1 MVMELNQEMQQ
12 LDEEVTIFP
21 PSFAQQRLWFIDRLG
36 VTKAVYNIPAAV
48 RLTGELDVLALENS
62 LQAIVDRHEVFRTG
76 FALASGELVQAIAPT
91 VEFTLNR
98 IDLQHLPDSS
108 REAQGRQIAETD
120 AKQGFDLSRPP
131 LLRGTLIQLDRC
143 DWMLVLTMHHIISD
157 GWSIGVLIRELST
170 LYAAFSQGNPSPL
183 PELPIQYADFAL
195 WQRDWLQGE
204 VLEAQLSYWKQQLGG
219 TLPMLDLP
227 SDSPRPP
234 VQTFQGASHSFRLPK
249 ALSDSLQGFSQ
260 QQGITLY
267 ITLLAAFNILLAR
280 YSGQGDILVGSP
292 IANRTSQELEPL
304 IGFFVNTLV
313 LRTDVSD
320 NPPVVDLL
328 ARVRNI
334 ALDAFAHQDLPFEKL
349 VEALQPDRDL
359 SRSPLFQVMFVL
371 QNAPMSVVQ
380 LPGLCMTPVVL
391 QSGTAKFDLTLYITE
406 TDEGLKANLEYNRDL
421 FTPATVARMGEHFQ
435 NLLSAI
441 VANPQQRISELP
453 LASPAE
459 QALLT
464 EWNRTE
470 ADYPRHCTIPDLFEA
485 QVERTPDA
493 VAFVCGDRTLTYREL
508 NHQANQLA
516 NMLQQLGVLSETIVG
531 IAIERSLL
539 AAVGIL
545 GILKAGGAYLP
556 LDPAYPQ
563 ERLAF
568 MLEDAGVS
576 LLVTQQDLLNIFPS
590 ASVPTICLDSEGERL
605 GKQSPENPERQLTSE
620 AIAYIIYTSGSTGTP
635 KAVQGLHRGAINRFT
650 WMWKTY
656 PFALNEVCCQ
666 KTSLNFVDSVW
677 ELFGPLLQ
685 GIKTIIIPDKIVKT
699 PQKFIEVLAQEQVT
713 RLVLVPAFLR
723 VLLETYP
730 DLSQKLNALNFWVTS
745 GEALS
750 TDLLQQFRKSLPNSL
765 LLNLYG
771 SSEVS
776 ADVTYY
782 ASHPGEVIPAIV
794 SIGRPIANTQIHILD
809 KALQPVPIGVR
820 GEIYVGGEGLAKGYL
835 NRPELTAE
843 RFIQMPGNTSPRVRL
858 YKTGDLG
865 RYLPDGNIQ
874 YLGRQDN
881 QVKIRGFRI
890 ELAEVEAA
898 LRTHPDIQDGVVIVR
913 EDEPGNQR
921 LVAYLVCR
929 ETGKK
934 LSSNPWREFLLNKL
948 PEYMVPTVFVP
959 LEALPLNPNGK
970 VNRHALPKPIHPTV
984 NSGVNY
990 QEPRTEI
997 EGTIAS
1003 VWEQLLSVKRVG
1015 IHDNFFEMGGHSLL
1029 LMQVHHQLQKTLN
1042 REFPLV
1048 ILFQYP
1054 TIATL
1059 ANYFVP
1065 PADSAT
1071 IQHPSQDRATHR
1083 IAAMNRRKHRR
1094 NSIKNSNPYSNE

>member
-1 MVMELNQEMQQ
+1 MVMELNQQMQQ

-36 VTKAVYNIPAAV
+36 VANTVYNIPAAV

-62 LQAIVDRHEVFRTG
+62 LQAIIDRHEVFRTG
-76 FALASGELVQAIAPT
+76 FALTSGELVQAIAPT

-98 IDLQHLPDSS
+98 INLQHLPESS
-108 REAQGRQIAETD
+108 REAQGQKLAETE
-120 AKQGFDLSRPP
+120 ASQGFDLSRPP
-131 LLRGTLIQLDRC
+131 LLRGTLIQLGDC

-170 LYAAFSQGNPSPL
+170 LYAAFFQGNPSPL

-204 VLEAQLSYWKQQLGG
+204 VLEAQLTYWKQQLGS

-227 SDSPRPP
+227 SDRPRPP
-234 VQTFQGASHSFRLPK
+234 VQTFRGASHSFQLPK
-249 ALSDSLQGFSQ
+249 ALSNSLQALSQ
-260 QQGITLY
+260 QQGVTLY
-267 ITLLAAFNILLAR
+267 MTLLAAFNILLAR
-280 YSGQGDILVGSP
+280 YSGQKDILVGSP

-313 LRTDVSD
+313 LRTDLSD
-320 NPPVVDLL
+320 NPSVVDLL
-328 ARVRNI
+328 GRVRNI

-359 SRSPLFQVMFVL
+359 SRPPLFQVMFVL
-371 QNAPMSVVQ
+371 QNVPTSQVQ
-380 LPGLCMTPVVL
+380 LPGLCMTPVTL
-391 QSGTAKFDLTLYITE
+391 QNSTAKFDVTLYITE
-406 TDEGLKANLEYNRDL
+406 TEAGLKANLEYNRDL
-421 FTPATVARMGEHFQ
+421 FTPATMARMGEHFQ
-435 NLLSAI
+435 NLLTAI
-441 VANPQQRISELP
+441 AANPQQRLSELP

-459 QALLT
+459 QALLMD
-464 EWNRTE
+464 WNRTE
-470 ADYPRHCTIPDLFEA
+470 ADYPRHCTIADLFEA
-485 QVERTPDA
+485 QVEQTPDA
-493 VAFVCGDRTLTYREL
+493 VALVCGDRTLTYREL
-508 NHQANQLA
+508 NRQANQLA
-516 NMLQQLGVLSETIVG
+516 HLLQQSGVESETIVG

-539 AAVGIL
+539 AVVGIL

-568 MLEDAGVS
+568 MLEDAGVT
-576 LLVTQQDLLNIFPS
+576 LLLTQQHLLTLLPVH
-590 ASVPTICLDSEGERL
+590 SVPTICLDGEGEGL
-605 GKQSPENPERQLTSE
+605 GKQSPKNPQRQQTSD
-620 AIAYIIYTSGSTGTP
+620 AIAYIVYTSGSTGTP
-635 KAVQGLHRGAINRFT
+635 KAVQGLHRGAINRFA

-656 PFALNEVCCQ
+656 PFAQNEVCCQ

-685 GIKTIIIPDKIVKT
+685 GIKTVIIPDIIVKN
-699 PQKFIEVLAQEQVT
+699 PQKFIEILAQEQVT
-713 RLVLVPAFLR
+713 RLVLVPTFLH

-730 DLSQKLNALNFWVTS
+730 DLSQRLNALNFWITS

-750 TDLLQQFRKSLPNSL
+750 QDLLQCFRNSLPHSL

-782 ASHPGEVIPAIV
+782 ASHPGEIV
-794 SIGRPIANTQIHILD
+794 PERVPIGRPIANTQIHILD
-809 KALQPVPIGVR
+809 EAFQPVPLGIR
-820 GEIYVGGEGLAKGYL
+820 GEIYVGGEGLARGYL
-835 NRPELTAE
+835 NRPALTVE
-843 RFIQMPGNTSPRVRL
+843 RFIQMPENDSPGVRL

-890 ELAEVEAA
+890 ELAEVETA
-898 LRTHPDIQDGVVIVR
+898 LRTHPEIQDGVVIVR

-921 LVAYLVCR
+921 LVAYLVCQ
-929 ETGKK
+929 ENGKN
-934 LSSNPWREFLLNKL
+934 LSNNSWREFLLKKL
-948 PEYMVPTVFVP
+948 PEYMVPTAFVH

-970 VNRHALPKPIHPTV
+970 VERHALPKPSHLAIH
-984 NSGVNY
+984 SGGNH
-990 QEPRTEI
+990 QEPRTKI
-997 EGTIAS
+997 EETIAS
-1003 VWEQLLSVKRVG
+1003 VWKQLLSIERVG
-1015 IHDNFFEMGGHSLL
+1015 IHHNFFEMGGHSLL

-1065 PADSAT
+1065 PEDPAT
-1071 IQHPSQDRATHR
+1071 IHHPSQDRATHR
-1083 IAAMNRRKHRR
+1083 IASMNRRKQRR
-1094 NSIKNSNPYSNE
+1094 NSIKNNEPYSNG

>member
-1 MVMELNQEMQQ
+1 MVMELNQQIQQ

-76 FALASGELVQAIAPT
+76 FALAEGELVQAIAPT

-98 IDLQHLPDSS
+98 INLQHLPESS
-108 REAQGRQIAETD
+108 REAQGRQLAETD
-120 AKQGFDLSRPP
+120 ASQGFDLSRPP

-143 DWMLVLTMHHIISD
+143 DWILLLTMHHIISD

-170 LYAAFSQGNPSPL
+170 LYAAFSQGKPSPL

-227 SDSPRPP
+227 GDRPRSP
-234 VQTFQGASHSFRLPK
+234 VQTFPGASHSFRLPK
-249 ALSDSLQGFSQ
+249 ALSDSLQALSQ
-260 QQGITLY
+260 QQGVTLY
-267 ITLLAAFNILLAR
+267 MTLLAAFNILLGR
-280 YSGQGDILVGSP
+280 YSGQGDILIGSP

-320 NPPVVDLL
+320 NSSVVDLL

-349 VEALQPDRDL
+349 VEALQPERDL
-359 SRSPLFQVMFVL
+359 SRTPLFQVMFVL

-380 LPGLCMTPVVL
+380 LPGVCMTPVEL
-391 QSGTAKFDLTLYITE
+391 HSGTAKFDLTLYVTE
-406 TDEGLKANLEYNRDL
+406 TEGGLKANLEYNRDL
-421 FTPATVARMGEHFQ
+421 FTPATVARMGEHFH
-435 NLLSAI
+435 NLLTAI
-441 VANPQQRISELP
+441 AANPQQRVSALP

-464 EWNRTE
+464 EWNRTK

-508 NHQANQLA
+508 NRQANQLA
-516 NMLQQLGVLSETIVG
+516 HVLQQSGVTNETIVG

-563 ERLAF
+563 ERLGF
-568 MLEDAGVS
+568 MLKDAGVS
-576 LLVTQQDLLNIFPS
+576 LLVTQQHLLTIFPS
-590 ASVPTICLDSEGERL
+590 HSIPTICLDSEGERL
-605 GKQSPENPERQLTSE
+605 GNQSPENPQRQLTPD

-635 KAVQGLHRGAINRFT
+635 KAVQGLHRGAINRFA

-656 PFALNEVCCQ
+656 PFALKEVCCQ

-685 GIKTIIIPDKIVKT
+685 GIKTVIIPDKIVKN

-713 RLVLVPAFLR
+713 RLVLVPAFLS

-730 DLSQKLNALNFWVTS
+730 DLSQRLSALNLWVTS

-750 TDLLQQFRKSLPNSL
+750 VDLLQHFHNSLPNRL

-776 ADVTYY
+776 ADVTCY
-782 ASHPGEVIPAIV
+782 ASHPGEIIPDKV
-794 SIGRPIANTQIHILD
+794 SIGRPIANTQIYILD
-809 KALQPVPIGVR
+809 EAFQPVPIGVR
-820 GEIYVGGEGLAKGYL
+820 GEIYVGGEGLARGYL
-835 NRPELTAE
+835 NRTELTAE
-843 RFIQMPGNTSPRVRL
+843 RFIKMPGNDSPGVRL

-898 LRTHPDIQDGVVIVR
+898 LRTHPEIQNAVVIVR

-929 ETGKK
+929 ETGRN
-934 LSSNPWREFLLNKL
+934 LSSNAWREFLLNKL
-948 PEYMVPTVFVP
+948 PEYMVPTAFVP
-959 LEALPLNPNGK
+959 LEVLPLNPNGK
-970 VNRHALPKPIHPTV
+970 VDRHALPKPSHPTI

-990 QEPRTEI
+990 QKPRTKI
-997 EGTIAS
+997 EETIAS
-1003 VWEQLLSVKRVG
+1003 VWKQLLSAERVG

-1071 IQHPSQDRATHR
+1071 IHHPSEDRATHR
-1083 IAAMNRRKHRR
+1083 IAAMNRRKQRR
-1094 NSIKNSNPYSNE
+1094 NSIKNSDPYSNS